1 LKNTF
6 ARLDL
11 IPRILQCL
19 AVYFWTF
26 ETSHVAQDLSLRT
39 PTTFPFSS
47 KLLYVRARRR
57 DPFDFTLRD
66 YAIYLDPI
74 LIS

>member
-1 LKNTF
+1 MDELGVVKI
-6 ARLDL
+6 DL

-19 AVYFWTF
+19 AVYFRTF
-26 ETSHVAQDLSLRT
+26 ETSHVAQDFSLRT

-47 KLLYVRARRR
+47 KLLYVRGRGR

-66 YAIYLDPI
+66 YAIYFGPNF
-74 LIS
+74 